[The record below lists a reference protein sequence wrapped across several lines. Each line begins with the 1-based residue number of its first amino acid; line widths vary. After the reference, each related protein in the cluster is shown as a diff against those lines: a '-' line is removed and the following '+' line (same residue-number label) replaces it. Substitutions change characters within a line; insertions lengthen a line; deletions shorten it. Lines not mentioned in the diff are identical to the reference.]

1 MAKIYNPLLDMQANA
16 VELKGEKA
24 QSSTQHPKLMTTK
37 ASLYWLS
44 YRKTINQ
51 IVEFKVVKDVII
63 VTTYFSL
70 WSQILTNQSV
80 PQLIKAW

>member
-24 QSSTQHPKLMTTK
+24 QSSTQLPKLMTTK

-44 YRKTINQ
+44 
-51 IVEFKVVKDVII
+51 
-63 VTTYFSL
+63 
-70 WSQILTNQSV
+70 
-80 PQLIKAW
+80 